1 MKKKKEIDYG
11 CWKDRDD
18 LLNAIRQENKL
29 MNKKFERQHFPVK
42 KDDEG

>member
-18 LLNAIRQENKL
+18 LLNAIRNENKL
-29 MNKKFERQHFPVK
+29 INKKLEKLHFPLK
-42 KDDEG
+42 KNDDK